1 MKTNILK
8 NLRWAVCA
16 ALLAVGSTAF
26 ADTAT
31 STFTGVTGSN
41 GNFTF
46 TQSSSSTAGVTW
58 TSNAKKVEYKS
69 SAVRVTQ
76 GQSDQYYIFGSV
88 PSNWVITKITF
99 ESAVTNGTAI
109 DLACYVNGVQFSAV
123 SGASYSYEGNQ
134 LSNGTI
140 SITVPAH
147 GSWGGNYMGFTGITI
162 EYTTTVI
169 PTITWPTTTTNYTS
183 TSGIVIKFSCDMSI
197 KNSSGEYLS
206 INSADAFALVYGAF
220 GVMDGTSAEDVAYT
234 IVVNSKNQVTLTPTG
249 VVDCSTYSAYVGEEL
264 VASNGYESVPTN
276 GRDWEFTTVGENLV
290 VTGKT
295 SLLLNE
301 TFTPKTDLVVKVDG
315 VDVTSEC
322 TFSTINTATAGSQTL
337 TITHGAC
344 ITTQVITIT
353 ERTPCTITWVNNV
366 TGETL
371 AQSTVYQGISLS
383 ESGLTTLPSPSTKVA
398 ETDCG
403 TKSFVGWSKTQIS
416 GSTDEAPTLITTS
429 SVPNAATY
437 TFYAVYAD
445 GSSTTEG
452 WTKVTSIS
460 ELPDLVGKQILF
472 ATTAKKYVMGKI
484 NVVEKTT
491 NFSAISATIASDET
505 LTPSE
510 GYTAVTLGG
519 TTDAWTFYTEN
530 GYLNCGS
537 TSSISKLNLDNNIGD
552 STQWKISEAGSN
564 LFNIVSNKSV
574 DRNLLKYMASTS
586 NNGVFS
592 CYKSNSTG
600 ASYVNIY
607 YNASH
612 TGYIT
617 KCQCTTPTWSGSLP
631 TSIEKG
637 STLSFGITSNSTG
650 AITYSCSNSN
660 VTITGDKFQVSASGS
675 YEIVIKQAAANGYCK
690 KEETRTMTI
699 SVGDCSAQSIYWGE
713 GSKASYS
720 TWEHLCFDTDAD
732 ERHIYSFTIPS
743 SGSKYIVGWKND
755 NGDKSSLANFSDLP
769 FALLQGKSGGCNT
782 TIGWSNGVGQGA
794 VGTLRIYHNSG
805 SANWYVGFIPD
816 GYVFRIGTDALGWT
830 SMAFT
835 ATNDT
840 KTVWETELVTL
851 TANNIASN
859 YYVGLKTNT
868 TDGYVWCN
876 NSATLQVTSIGVR
889 SENNWSG
896 SNLSSSYVGKKG
908 TFRIWADNCDGK
920 NWLCHFVPYY
930 DVTYMNAD
938 NSTVFETSSAVSIE
952 ATDKSMTIISTNP
965 EKTGYRFV
973 GWSET
978 AGATTA
984 TYTAGASIT
993 LTKNHVLYP
1002 VYVQQVTLT
1011 YDANGGTSECG
1022 TPQYDINSTA
1032 DLCTEV
1038 ERTGYAYKGWSKAKD
1053 DATQIVTGSIT
1064 MNANQTLYAIWEKC
1078 LTVTYLTSGLTLDG
1092 GCSATQTTDAS
1103 GNTLVAGS
1111 KVTLCAKPTSNSG
1124 YTFVKW
1130 KVSMDGAETEY
1141 DASATVTLS
1150 ADATVQATWDTPDI
1164 TLNFF
1169 NQGGGVNNESRI
1181 TVTVPLETYATAP
1194 TTTNVPQSCDGK
1206 QFIGWINAVLSEGD
1220 EDEKFSIDDETKYE
1234 SVDDLTQAGFT
1245 FLSPGEK
1252 FMVTNTTPKTWYAVF
1267 GTPE

>member
-26 ADTAT
+26 AATAT
-31 STFTGVTGSN
+31 INFSNDGTNVVGSGSGSTWSFGGDCVADVSSGTVNLLIDGTGYIYGKTPYGSKDWRISSIVIDGASGTGITASCGVNGVSFTTSDYTFTGSTLAQGIVTIKLVGSN
-41 GNFTF
+41 AEFSFT
-46 TQSSSSTAGVTW
+46 
-58 TSNAKKVEYKS
+58 
-69 SAVRVTQ
+69 
-76 GQSDQYYIFGSV
+76 
-88 PSNWVITKITF
+88 
-99 ESAVTNGTAI
+99 
-109 DLACYVNGVQFSAV
+109 
-123 SGASYSYEGNQ
+123 
-134 LSNGTI
+134 
-140 SITVPAH
+140 SITVTYEEVNVPQVSFVGAD
-147 GSWGGNYMGFTGITI
+147 GL
-162 EYTTTVI
+162 
-169 PTITWPTTTTNYTS
+169 TS
-183 TSGIVIKFSCDMSI
+183 TS
-197 KNSSGEYLS
+197 
-206 INSADAFALVYGAF
+206 
-220 GVMDGTSAEDVAYT
+220 T
-234 IVVNSKNQVTLTPTG
+234 IVVNFSADMYINSKIISSAVYDLVENGIDFTDGDGNAIAKTF
-249 VVDCSTYSAYVGEEL
+249 VVDNNKQITVTTTGIKNCDIYELRINELLVNADGIPVYSYANSNSVAYTSHEEVFTITGKGVNSTLYVG
-264 VASNGYESVPTN
+264 
-276 GRDWEFTTVGENLV
+276 
-290 VTGKT
+290 
-295 SLLLNE
+295 E
-301 TFTPKTDLVVKVDG
+301 TFTPKTDLVVKADG

-322 TFSTINTATAGSQTL
+322 TFTTISTATAGSQTL

-344 ITTQVITIT
+344 TTTQVITVT

-371 AQSTVYQGISLS
+371 AQGTVYQGISLS

-416 GSTDEAPTLITTS
+416 GSTDEAPALITTS
-429 SVPNAATY
+429 SVPNAASY

-445 GSSTTEG
+445 GSSTSEG

-460 ELPDLVGKQILF
+460 ELDDLVGKQILF
-472 ATTAKKYVMGKI
+472 ACVSNKVVMGEQRD
-484 NVVEKTT
+484 N
-491 NFSAISATIASDET
+491 NFNSTSASIASDGI
-505 LTPSE
+505 LTPSSD
-510 GYTAVTLGG
+510 YTAVTLGG
-519 TTDAWTFYTEN
+519 STDSWTFMTEK
-530 GYLNCGS
+530 GYLYCSAAKKN
-537 TSSISKLNLDNNIGD
+537 NYLDTIATLCD
-552 STQWKISEAGSN
+552 RAKWKIEFS
-564 LFNIVSNKSV
+564 SNKFIISSV
-574 DRNLLKYMASTS
+574 GYTGTNNEIRYNTTSTF
-586 NNGVFS
+586 FS
-592 CYKSNSTG
+592 CYTSTG
-600 ASYVNIY
+600 SGVALDLY

-631 TSIEKG
+631 TSIG
-637 STLSFGITSNSTG
+637 QGASLSFGITSNSTG

-660 VTITGDKFQVSASGS
+660 VTITGDKFQVSADGS
-675 YEIVIKQAAANGYCK
+675 YDIVITQAAADGYCK
-690 KEETRTMTI
+690 KTETRTMTI
-699 SVGDCSAQSIYWGE
+699 SVGDCSAQSFHFGVDGQSGWDY
-713 GSKASYS
+713 
-720 TWEHLCFDTDAD
+720 LCFDADAN
-732 ERHIYSFTIPS
+732 ERHIYNFTIPS
-743 SGSKYIVGWKND
+743 TASHYYVANQKIWDNNKSETVQFKYMP
-755 NGDKSSLANFSDLP
+755 L
-769 FALLQGKSGGCNT
+769 ALLQGKSGDCNT
-782 TIGWSNGVGQGA
+782 TIGWDAGVSQGA
-794 VGTLRIYHNSG
+794 VGTLRIYPGYSDK
-805 SANWYVGFIPD
+805 NWYIGFIPD

-889 SENNWSG
+889 AASDWSG

-930 DVTYMNAD
+930 DITYMNAD
-938 NSTVFETSSAVSIE
+938 NSTAFETSGTVSIE

-978 AGATTA
+978 ANATTA

-1011 YDANGGTSECG
+1011 YDTNGGTSECG

-1038 ERTGYAYKGWSKAKD
+1038 ERTGYAFKGWSKVKD

-1078 LTVTYLTSGLTLDG
+1078 LTVTYLTSGLTLNG
-1092 GCSATQTTDAS
+1092 GCSAAQTTDAS

-1111 KVTLCAKPTSNSG
+1111 SVTLCAQPTSNSG

-1130 KVSMDGAETEY
+1130 KVSMDGVETEY
-1141 DASATVTLS
+1141 DAGVTVTLT
-1150 ADATVQATWDTPDI
+1150 ADATVQARWDTPDFTAKFI
-1164 TLNFF
+1164 
-1169 NQGGGVNNESRI
+1169 NQGAGDNGRPDEI

-1194 TTTNVPQSCDGK
+1194 STTNVPQSCDGK
-1206 QFIGWINAVLSEGD
+1206 QFIGWTNVKIEEETDYDNVD
-1220 EDEKFSIDDETKYE
+1220 E
-1234 SVDDLTQAGFT
+1234 LTQAGYI

-1252 FMVTNTTPKTWYAVF
+1252 FMVTNTTPQTWYAVF

>member
-8 NLRWAVCA
+8 NLRWAVCT

-31 STFTGVTGSN
+31 STFTGVTGSE

-58 TSNAKKVEYKS
+58 TSNAKKAEYKS

-183 TSGIVIKFSCDMSI
+183 ASGIVIKFSCDMSI

-301 TFTPKTDLVVKVDG
+301 TFTPKTDLVVKADG

-322 TFSTINTATAGSQTL
+322 TFSTISTATAGSQTL

-344 ITTQVITIT
+344 TTTQVITIT

-460 ELPDLVGKQILF
+460 ELPDLVGKQILI
-472 ATTAKKYVMGKI
+472 ANTEKKMVMGKQ
-484 NVVEKTT
+484 TSPT
-491 NFSAISATIASDET
+491 FSAVTATIASDGT
-505 LTPSE
+505 LTPAS
-510 GYTAVTLGG
+510 GYVTVTLGG
-519 TTDAWTFYTEN
+519 TTGAWTLGIDA
-530 GYLNCGS
+530 GYLYCASTYSVGS
-537 TSSISKLNLDNNIGD
+537 KKINRVNKLQVQTTLTDKGKWNIEFNKDTLLVTSIGYTYDNNGIRYNANETGGK
-552 STQWKISEAGSN
+552 T
-564 LFNIVSNKSV
+564 
-574 DRNLLKYMASTS
+574 
-586 NNGVFS
+586 FS
-592 CYKSNSTG
+592 CYMSNSTLLPI
-600 ASYVNIY
+600 SFYRQK
-607 YNASH
+607 SL

-675 YEIVIKQAAANGYCK
+675 YDIVIKQAAANGYCK
-690 KEETRTMTI
+690 KTETRTMTI
-699 SVGDCSAQSIYWGE
+699 SVGDCSEQSIYWGE

-732 ERHIYSFTIPS
+732 ERHIYNFTIPS

-769 FALLQGKSGGCNT
+769 FALLQGKSGGCGT
-782 TIGWSNGVGQGA
+782 TIGWGTGIGQGA

-805 SANWYVGFIPD
+805 SANWYIGFIPD

-851 TANNIASN
+851 TANNITSN

-896 SNLSSSYVGKKG
+896 STLSSSYVGKKG

-1038 ERTGYAYKGWSKAKD
+1038 ERTGYAFKGWSKAKD

-1078 LTVTYLTSGLTLDG
+1078 LTVTYLTSGLTLAG

-1103 GNTLVAGS
+1103 GNTLVADS

-1141 DASATVTLS
+1141 DAGATVILT
-1150 ADATVQATWDTPDI
+1150 ADATVQARWNTPDFTAKFI
-1164 TLNFF
+1164 
-1169 NQGGGVNNESRI
+1169 NQGAGDNGRPDEI

-1194 TTTNVPQSCDGK
+1194 STTNVPQSCDGK
-1206 QFIGWINAVLSEGD
+1206 QFIGWTNVKIEEETDYDNVD
-1220 EDEKFSIDDETKYE
+1220 E
-1234 SVDDLTQAGFT
+1234 LTQAGYI

>member
-41 GNFTF
+41 GSFTF

-58 TSNAKKVEYKS
+58 TSNAKKAEYKS
-69 SAVRVTQ
+69 NAVRVTQ

-99 ESAVTNGTAI
+99 EGAVTNGTAI

-183 TSGIVIKFSCDMSI
+183 ASGIVIKFSCDMSI

-234 IVVNSKNQVTLTPTG
+234 IVVDGTNQVTLTPTG

-301 TFTPKTDLVVKVDG
+301 TFTPKTDLVVKADG

-322 TFSTINTATAGSQTL
+322 TFTTINTATVGSQTL

-344 ITTQVITIT
+344 TTTQVITVT
-353 ERTPCTITWVNNV
+353 ERTPCTINWVNNV

-429 SVPNAATY
+429 SVPNAASY

-445 GSSTTEG
+445 GSSTSEG

-460 ELPDLVGKQILF
+460 ELDDLVGKQILF
-472 ATTAKKYVMGKI
+472 ACVSNKVVMGEQRD
-484 NVVEKTT
+484 N
-491 NFSAISATIASDET
+491 NFNSTSASIASDGT
-505 LTPSE
+505 LTPNSD
-510 GYTAVTLGG
+510 YTAVTLGG
-519 TTDAWTFYTEN
+519 STDSWTFMTEK
-530 GYLNCGS
+530 GYLYCSAAKKINY
-537 TSSISKLNLDNNIGD
+537 LDTIATLCD
-552 STQWKISEAGSN
+552 RAKWKIEFS
-564 LFNIVSNKSV
+564 SNKFIISSV
-574 DRNLLKYMASTS
+574 GYIET
-586 NNGVFS
+586 NNEIRYNTVSKFFS
-592 CYKSNSTG
+592 CYTSTG
-600 ASYVNIY
+600 SGVALDLY
-607 YNASH
+607 YNASC

-631 TSIEKG
+631 TSIG
-637 STLSFGITSNSTG
+637 QGASLSFGITSNSTG

-660 VTITGDKFQVSASGS
+660 VTITGDKFQVSADGS
-675 YEIVIKQAAANGYCK
+675 YDIVIKQAAANGYCQ

-699 SVGDCSAQSIYWGE
+699 SVGDCSAQSFHFGVDGQSGWDY
-713 GSKASYS
+713 
-720 TWEHLCFDTDAD
+720 LCFDADAN
-732 ERHIYSFTIPS
+732 ERHIYNFTIPS
-743 SGSKYIVGWKND
+743 TASHYYVAMQKIWN
-755 NGDKSSLANFSDLP
+755 DKSEVVQFKYMP
-769 FALLQGKSGGCNT
+769 FALLQGKSGNCNT
-782 TIGWSNGVGQGA
+782 TIGWDAGVSQGA
-794 VGTLRIYHNSG
+794 VGTLRIYSG
-805 SANWYVGFIPD
+805 SYDKNWYIGFIPD
-816 GYVFRIGTDALGWT
+816 GYVLRIGTDALGWT

-889 SENNWSG
+889 SESNWSG

-930 DVTYMNAD
+930 DITYMNAD

-978 AGATTA
+978 ANATTA
-984 TYTAGASIT
+984 TYTAGASIA

-1038 ERTGYAYKGWSKAKD
+1038 ERTGYAFKGWSKVKD

-1111 KVTLCAKPTSNSG
+1111 TVTLCAQPTSNSG

-1141 DASATVTLS
+1141 DASATVTLT
-1150 ADATVQATWDTPDI
+1150 ADATVQARWNTPDVTI
-1164 TLNFF
+1164 KFV
-1169 NQGGGVNNESRI
+1169 NQGAGDNAKPDEI

-1194 TTTNVPQSCDGK
+1194 TTSNVPQSCDGK
-1206 QFIGWINAVLSEGD
+1206 QFIGWTNTMSD
-1220 EDEKFSIDDETKYE
+1220 DEKTYEYVET
-1234 SVDDLTQAGFT
+1234 LTQAGFT

>member
-301 TFTPKTDLVVKVDG
+301 TFTPKTDLVVKADG

-322 TFSTINTATAGSQTL
+322 TFTTINTATAGSQTL

-344 ITTQVITIT
+344 TTTQVITVT

-445 GSSTTEG
+445 GSSTSEG
-452 WTKVTSIS
+452 WKQISATS
-460 ELPDLVGKQILF
+460 ELSDLVGKQILI
-472 ATTAKKYVMGKI
+472 AYAAESKVMGKKQTD
-484 NVVEKTT
+484 NYKPKD
-491 NFSAISATIASDET
+491 ATIAADGT
-505 LTPSE
+505 LTPE
-510 GYTAVTLGG
+510 AGYTAVILGG
-519 TTDAWTFYTEN
+519 SADAWTFKTDV
-530 GYLNCGS
+530 GYLAPDGNKNKLRVQDAAEGRALWTISITSGS
-537 TSSISKLNLDNNIGD
+537 AK
-552 STQWKISEAGSN
+552 
-564 LFNIVSNKSV
+564 IVSNGE
-574 DRNLLKYMASTS
+574 S
-586 NNGVFS
+586 NYKNMKFNTNAKVFS
-592 CYKSNSTG
+592 CYKDGTADVKNVNLY
-600 ASYVNIY
+600 YVI
-607 YNASH
+607 SH
-612 TGYIT
+612 SGYIT
-617 KCQCTTPTWSGSLP
+617 SCNCTPLGTPSGLAKGTVDAESAVLNWSAVANATSYTVYYSTDQSTWSEA
-631 TSIEKG
+631 T
-637 STLSFGITSNSTG
+637 TTTNS
-650 AITYSCSNSN
+650 
-660 VTITGDKFQVSASGS
+660 VTITGLNKGVKYYWKVKAHADGKTYCVNSAESNLNNFTTNS
-675 YEIVIKQAAANGYCK
+675 SC
-690 KEETRTMTI
+690 TWRI
-699 SVGDCSAQSIYWGE
+699 SIQE
-713 GSKASYS
+713 GS
-720 TWEHLCFDTDAD
+720 TWEENNCFTQVGTTDEWQYELTLPDANSNFWVGPASGF
-732 ERHIYSFTIPS
+732 ITGS
-743 SGSKYIVGWKND
+743 SVTTTFSNITFAGLQNTECGKPYPGS
-755 NGDKSSLANFSDLP
+755 
-769 FALLQGKSGGCNT
+769 
-782 TIGWSNGVGQGA
+782 GA
-794 VGTLRIYHNSG
+794 VGAVRIYTNDGCTGKSSNYCIAFVPTYQIAFGVEGASAWSHVPFAYVNNTTYETDLTEIPSDYASAKFYVGAKNASNGTNYADGKSNTVLMTTMGGLNSG
-805 SANWYVGFIPD
+805 NMVGVKGKFRMYDNSCDYNWFCAFIPS
-816 GYVFRIGTDALGWT
+816 YNVI
-830 SMAFT
+830 
-835 ATNDT
+835 
-840 KTVWETELVTL
+840 
-851 TANNIASN
+851 
-859 YYVGLKTNT
+859 YY
-868 TDGYVWCN
+868 
-876 NSATLQVTSIGVR
+876 
-889 SENNWSG
+889 
-896 SNLSSSYVGKKG
+896 
-908 TFRIWADNCDGK
+908 
-920 NWLCHFVPYY
+920 
-930 DVTYMNAD
+930 NAD
-938 NSTVFETSSAVSIE
+938 NSTAFANSDYLSSE
-952 ATDKSMTIISTNP
+952 AMDKTITIISTSP
-965 EKTGYRFV
+965 EKKGYRFL
-973 GWSET
+973 GWSKT
-978 AGATTA
+978 ANSSTIDVAAGAT
-984 TYTAGASIT
+984 YT
-993 LTKNHVLYP
+993 LTKPNEALYP

-1038 ERTGYAYKGWSKAKD
+1038 ERTGYAFKGWSKAKD

-1078 LTVTYLTSGLTLDG
+1078 LTVTYFTSGLTLAG